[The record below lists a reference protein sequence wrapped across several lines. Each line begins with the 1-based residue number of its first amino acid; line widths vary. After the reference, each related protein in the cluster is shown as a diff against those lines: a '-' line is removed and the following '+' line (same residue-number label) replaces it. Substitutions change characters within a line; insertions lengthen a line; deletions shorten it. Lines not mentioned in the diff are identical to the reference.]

1 MGIVS
6 KTAFRFLRDVL
17 IAIVVVAALWVFAVI
32 YTTSSSRQQGAFYSH
47 VRNLLA
53 AHEQLHAQGALTNH
67 PGVYAVSNRV
77 TVSGL
82 EFQCEFAADLPSLT
96 NGESLV
102 VATDGKVVW
111 IDKLNKPAIVE
122 RRDGRIIVPRGFY
135 EK

>member
-17 IAIVVVAALWVFAVI
+17 IAIIAVVGLWIFAVV
-32 YTTSSSRQQGAFYSH
+32 YTTSDSSRKGAFFSH
-47 VRNLLA
+47 TRELLV
-53 AHEQLHAQGALTNH
+53 AHEQLHAQGALTNP

-77 TVSGL
+77 SASGH
-82 EFQCEFAADLPSLT
+82 EFQCEFAAEIPGLT

-102 VATDGKVVW
+102 VATDGTLVWTDRLKESSVVGH
-111 IDKLNKPAIVE
+111 
-122 RRDGRIIVPRGFY
+122 RDGHVIVPRGFY

>member
-17 IAIVVVAALWVFAVI
+17 IAIIAVVGLLVFAVI
-32 YTTSSSRQQGAFYSH
+32 YTTSDSSRKGAFFSH
-47 VRNLLA
+47 VRELLA
-53 AHEQLHAQGALTNH
+53 AHQQLHAQGALTNH

-82 EFQCEFAADLPSLT
+82 ELQCEFAAELPSLP

-102 VATDGKVVW
+102 VATDGTVVW
-111 IDKLNKPAIVE
+111 IDNLKEPSIVR
-122 RRDGRIIVPRGFY
+122 RRDGHIAVPRGFH
-135 EK
+135 EE

>member
-17 IAIVVVAALWVFAVI
+17 IAIIAVVGLWVFAVI
-32 YTTSSSRQQGAFYSH
+32 YTTSDSSRKGAFFSH
-47 VRNLLA
+47 VRELLA

-67 PGVYAVSNRV
+67 PGVYAVSNRM

-82 EFQCEFAADLPSLT
+82 EFQCEFAAELPSLT
-96 NGESLV
+96 NGEFLL
-102 VATDGKVVW
+102 VATDGTVVW
-111 IDKLNKPAIVE
+111 IDNLKEPSIVR
-122 RRDGRIIVPRGFY
+122 RRDGRIAVPRGFY